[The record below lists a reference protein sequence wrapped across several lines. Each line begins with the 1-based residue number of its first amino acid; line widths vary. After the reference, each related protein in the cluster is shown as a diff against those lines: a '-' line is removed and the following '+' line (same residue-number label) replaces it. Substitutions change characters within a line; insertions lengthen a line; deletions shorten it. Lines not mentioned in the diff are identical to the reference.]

1 MTFTKQ
7 LLALRTIVVKEI
19 LRFAR
24 IWIQT
29 ILPSAITVALY
40 FIIMGKF
47 IGSQIGDMD
56 GYSYIEFIAPG
67 LIMMGIITNSYAN
80 SVSSFYSAKFQR
92 HIEEMLVSPMPNYI
106 IILGFMLGGIARGL
120 TVGVA
125 VTLVAL
131 FFTRLQIHSISIV
144 FVTSILTAALFSVA
158 GLING
163 IFAKSFDDISII
175 PTFVLTPLTY
185 LGGIFFSI
193 EMLPEFWQKV
203 SLSNPILYMINSFR
217 MGILGTSDVG
227 LATAMY
233 VIVGFLVGLF
243 LICLYL
249 LNKGVGIRA

>member
-1 MTFTKQ
+1 MTLTKQ
-7 LLALRTIVVKEI
+7 LLALHTIVIKEI
-19 LRFAR
+19 RRFSR

-29 ILPSAITVALY
+29 ILPSAITAALY

-47 IGSQIGDMD
+47 IGSQIGDMG
-56 GYSYIEFIAPG
+56 GYPYIEFIAPG

-80 SVSSFYSAKFQR
+80 SVSSFYSSKFQR

-106 IILGFMLGGIARGL
+106 IILGFTLGGIVRGIV
-120 TVGVA
+120 VGLA

-131 FFTRLQIHSISIV
+131 FFTRLQIHSIGIV
-144 FVTSILTAALFSVA
+144 LITSILTAALFSIA

-185 LGGIFFSI
+185 LGGIFFNI
-193 EMLPEFWQKV
+193 EMLPDFWKKV
-203 SLSNPILYMINSFR
+203 SLTNPVLYMINSFR
-217 MGILGTSDVG
+217 MGVLGTSDVSF
-227 LATAMY
+227 ATAMY
-233 VIVGFLVGLF
+233 VITGFLTALF

-249 LNKGVGIRA
+249 LNKGVGVRT